1 MKRDLDQVALE
12 QITLED
18 LLQVDEIKHKME
30 MVDDLLIL
38 EEILEIKSD
47 KELEDLEILHSD
59 LMLVQEDLEGIQAD
73 QELEALEGMLVES
86 EEQDLVVIM
95 AEVEDLDL

>member
-18 LLQVDEIKHKME
+18 LLQVDEIKHQME
-30 MVDDLLIL
+30 MVGDLLIL

-59 LMLVQEDLEGIQAD
+59 LMLVQEDLEEIQAD
-73 QELEALEGMLVES
+73 QELEALEGMLAES
-86 EEQDLVVIM
+86 EEQDLAVIM

>member
-30 MVDDLLIL
+30 MVDGLLVL
-38 EEILEIKSD
+38 EEILEIKAD
-47 KELEDLEILHSD
+47 KELEDLGTLRLD
-59 LMLVQEDLEGIQAD
+59 LMLVQEDLE
-73 QELEALEGMLVES
+73 
-86 EEQDLVVIM
+86 
-95 AEVEDLDL
+95 EV